1 MSQNSLVQDC
11 ETFRQSVMLS
21 INNLDVD
28 EEQKQVFLMSH
39 QLFYMQL
46 LKQLLDKKNT
56 ASESHSIVEIVN

>member
-56 ASESHSIVEIVN
+56 VSESHSIVEIVN